1 MCLYHRRGCKGREV
15 EKMAEGICYICNQSY
30 TAPSQSALV
39 DQIVGP
45 MMAQHW
51 GHLRRD
57 TLEPKNKFDKC
68 PNCGAAL
75 GKPLVKCPNCGVDL
89 IE

>member
-1 MCLYHRRGCKGREV
+1 
-15 EKMAEGICYICNQSY
+15 MAEGICYICNQSY

-51 GHLRRD
+51 GHLRGIRWSLK
-57 TLEPKNKFDKC
+57 TSLINAQTVEP
-68 PNCGAAL
+68 P
-75 GKPLVKCPNCGVDL
+75 
-89 IE
+89 